1 MNPVRLYPVPDAAA
15 SWLTTDPGLATLR
28 GLRQS
33 VREPRH
39 IPTGAMRFL
48 TVPRES
54 YVHDAD
60 RDQLVEPEA
69 GKLFERL
76 RTDRPVAVAKNV
88 PGQTSPENG
97 GTAPSPPP
105 RSAATPPPHTPV
117 RSEHAKTANSCSGK

>member
-1 MNPVRLYPVPDAAA
+1 
-15 SWLTTDPGLATLR
+15 
-28 GLRQS
+28 
-33 VREPRH
+33 
-39 IPTGAMRFL
+39 MRFL

-76 RTDRPVAVAKNV
+76 CTDRPVAVAKNV
-88 PGQTSPENG
+88 PGQTPPENG